1 MFSNDNLHFKP
12 MLIRQSVLTWT
23 HTLGGFT
30 IKQLAAV
37 MYHNEQTQR
46 DWYNFT
52 AVSNNNEAT
61 VPKVTIG
68 RNTIQ
73 FFLNR
78 SLLSRMTTSP
88 KRSLGFV

>member
-1 MFSNDNLHFKP
+1 MFSNVNLHFKP
-12 MLIRQSVLTWT
+12 TLIRLSVLTWA

-46 DWYNFT
+46 DWYNST
-52 AVSNNNEAT
+52 AVS
-61 VPKVTIG
+61 KVTIG
-68 RNTIQ
+68 RNIIQ

-78 SLLSRMTTSP
+78 SILSRMTTSP

>member
-1 MFSNDNLHFKP
+1 M
-12 MLIRQSVLTWT
+12 LTWA

-61 VPKVTIG
+61 APKVTIG

-78 SLLSRMTTSP
+78 SILSRMTTSP
-88 KRSLGFV
+88 KRSLGLV

>member
-1 MFSNDNLHFKP
+1 MFSNDNLHSKP
-12 MLIRQSVLTWT
+12 TLIRLSVLTWA

-46 DWYNFT
+46 DWYNST
-52 AVSNNNEAT
+52 AVS
-61 VPKVTIG
+61 KVRIG
-68 RNTIQ
+68 RNIIQ
-73 FFLNR
+73 FFLR
-78 SLLSRMTTSP
+78 SILSRMTTSP